1 MSKKT
6 NTHHVVHNPDG
17 GWDVKRGGA
26 ERSAGHFEHK
36 IDAIEAGREISR
48 HQETEFKIHNLNG
61 RIAESD
67 SHGHDPRNIKG

>member
-6 NTHHVVHNPDG
+6 NTHHVVHNQ
-17 GWDVKRGGA
+17 R
-26 ERSAGHFEHK
+26 
-36 IDAIEAGREISR
+36 
-48 HQETEFKIHNLNG
+48 TEFKIHNLNG

>member
-6 NTHHVVHNPDG
+6 NTHHVVHNPNG
-17 GWDVKRGGA
+17 GWDIKRGGS

-36 IDAIEAGREISR
+36 ADAIETGREISR
-48 HQETEFKIHNLNG
+48 NQRTEFKIHNLNG